1 VSLPLALFGIHV
13 PAHLGYIA
21 VGLFVFTESMGIPSP
36 GETAIVTGA
45 VLASQGDLSIEVVIL
60 IAIAGAIIGDN
71 IGFLIGR
78 HGGRKLLERPG
89 IAYERRK
96 QLLAFGDR
104 FFAKHGAKAVF
115 LGRWMA
121 LVRVTAAWMAGAS
134 GMSMRTFFL
143 WNALGGITWATTVG
157 LIGYALGH
165 AGGNVISKVGVAG
178 AVVGGVAIVALLVWN
193 RRRERG
199 HLAAATEPDP
209 SDSD

>member
-1 VSLPLALFGIHV
+1 VSLPLAIFGIHV
-13 PAHLGYIA
+13 PAHLGYAA

-45 VLASQGDLSIEVVIL
+45 VLASQGDLSIELVIL

-89 IAYERRK
+89 WGYDRRQ
-96 QLLAFGDR
+96 QLLAYSDR
-104 FFAKHGAKAVF
+104 FFEKHGSKAVF
-115 LGRWMA
+115 LGRWVA

-134 GMSMRTFFL
+134 GMRMRTFFL

-157 LIGYALGH
+157 IVGYALGR
-165 AGGNVISKVGVAG
+165 AGGDAIGKIGVFG
-178 AVVGGVAIVALLVWN
+178 AVVGGLTIVGLLIWN
-193 RRRERG
+193 RRRERS
-199 HLAAATEPDP
+199 HL
-209 SDSD
+209 

>member
-1 VSLPLALFGIHV
+1 VSLPLAIFGIHV
-13 PAHLGYIA
+13 PAHLGYVA

-45 VLASQGDLSIEVVIL
+45 VLASQGDLSIELVIL

-89 IAYERRK
+89 WAYERRMRV
-96 QLLAFGDR
+96 LAYSDR
-104 FFAKHGAKAVF
+104 FFEKHGSKAVF
-115 LGRWMA
+115 LGRWVA

-134 GMSMRTFFL
+134 GMPLRTFFL

-157 LIGYALGH
+157 IVGYGLGH
-165 AGGNVISKVGVAG
+165 AGGDAIGKIGVFG
-178 AVVGGVAIVALLVWN
+178 AVVGGLTIAGLLIWN
-193 RRRERG
+193 RRRERS
-199 HLAAATEPDP
+199 HL
-209 SDSD
+209 

>member
-1 VSLPLALFGIHV
+1 VSLPLAIFGIHV
-13 PAHLGYIA
+13 PAHLGYAA

-45 VLASQGDLSIEVVIL
+45 VLASQGDLSIELVIL

-89 IAYERRK
+89 WGYERRR
-96 QLLAFGDR
+96 QLLAYSDR
-104 FFAKHGAKAVF
+104 FFEKHGSKAVF
-115 LGRWMA
+115 LGRWVA

-134 GMSMRTFFL
+134 GMRMRTFFL

-157 LIGYALGH
+157 IVGYALGR
-165 AGGNVISKVGVAG
+165 AGGDAIGKIGVFG
-178 AVVGGVAIVALLVWN
+178 AVVGGLTIVGLLIWN
-193 RRRERG
+193 RRRERS
-199 HLAAATEPDP
+199 HL
-209 SDSD
+209 